1 MSRGAGDEL
10 PAGGVRRPRR
20 APAAPPRDGG
30 ARARPAE
37 TTGLA
42 GIDRVLHGIEPG
54 DNIVWEVDTI
64 EEYEELVGPY
74 VAAAKAAGRR
84 LIYFRFAEHP
94 PLVAAEDGAEVYR
107 IDTGAGFERV
117 VRQIHE
123 VIERAGTRVLYVFD
137 CLSHLADRWISD
149 QSLGNFFML
158 TCPRLRDLDT
168 VTYFAIYRDKHSLYA
183 LEPIRRTTQFML
195 DVFRLDLRLYV
206 RPVKVQHRSREA
218 MNTIHVRQGG
228 EFLPVKD
235 SAVLAQILSRT
246 QWPRLQSDRRA
257 GYWRR
262 LFQEA
267 GQVAKDWREERSPPG
282 LRAEMTQRV
291 FAAFRVHRSGIAT
304 LVERHLTLEDFLLVR
319 DRMIGIGSVGGKTL
333 GMLVA
338 RAILRDR
345 DPDLASRLEAH
356 DSFFVGAEVFITF
369 LVQNGVWWLREQ
381 QKNPATFLQGLDEGR
396 RRILEGVFP
405 EHIAEQFRGML
416 DYFGESPYIVR
427 SSSILEDARGNAF
440 SGKYESVFV
449 VNRGTRE
456 ERMTALLAA
465 VRKVYVSVLD
475 SEALK
480 YRRRRNLLDSEERMA
495 LLIMRVS
502 GAPHGR
508 YYYPQAAGVGLSYNP
523 FVWHP
528 DIDPHAGVLRLVF
541 GLGTRAVDRSDD
553 DYTRLVALN
562 APTRRPEASFEEVWD
577 HSQRRMDCLDLASG
591 QLLSVPFGEVLDE
604 AQDYPADLYVTPTG
618 DDGYPCITFERLLR
632 ETNVASDLRRMLDVL
647 EQAYEAPVDI
657 EFALNFIADGT
668 YRIHLL
674 QCRTFQ
680 VRRETASVLTTV
692 SENQTRLL
700 TAHGAV
706 IGVSREQRLSRIV
719 YVVQETYAKLGEQE
733 RYAVARLIGRLN
745 PTYPVGDRG
754 LMLIGPGR
762 WGTQSP
768 ALGIPVSFAEI
779 SRASVICEVVAMH
792 ERLIPD
798 VSLGTHFFNDLVE
811 HDTLYVAY
819 FPRKSGNTLDTEWF
833 KTAPSQLLELEPS
846 ATALENVVRVIDCHA
861 IGGGVFLRADATA
874 QEAVVW
880 RVTDDAT

>member
-1 MSRGAGDEL
+1 MSDSKKLPEHSIEPGK
-10 PAGGVRRPRR
+10 PAGRDVR
-20 APAAPPRDGG
+20 
-30 ARARPAE
+30 AE
-37 TTGLA
+37 TTGLE
-42 GIDRVLHGIEPG
+42 GIDRVLRGIEPG

-64 EEYEELVGPY
+64 DEYQELVTPY
-74 VAAAKAAGRR
+74 VAAARAAGRR
-84 LIYFRFAEHP
+84 VIYFRFAPHP
-94 PLVAAEDGAEVYR
+94 PLVDEIDGAETHE
-107 IDTGAGFERV
+107 IDLGTGFESV
-117 VRQIHE
+117 VRQVHN
-123 VIERAGTRVLYVFD
+123 VIERAGKRVIYVFD
-137 CLSHLADRWISD
+137 CLSHLSDRWISD

-168 VTYFAIYRDKHSLYA
+168 VTYFALYRDKHSLYA
-183 LEPIRRTTQFML
+183 LEPIRQTTQFLL

-206 RPVKVQHRSREA
+206 RPVKVQYRSREA
-218 MNTIHVRQGG
+218 MNTIHVRHGG

-267 GQVAKDWREERSPPG
+267 AQVAQEWREERGTPER
-282 LRAEMTQRV
+282 RAEMTKRV
-291 FAAFRVHRSGIAT
+291 FAALRVHRSGIAP
-304 LVERHLTLEDFLLVR
+304 LVERYLTLEDILAVR

-333 GMLVA
+333 GMLVS
-338 RAILRDR
+338 RAILREQ

-356 DSFFVGAEVFITF
+356 DSFFVGAEVFVTF

-381 QKNPATFLQGLDEGR
+381 QKKPELFLQGLEEGR
-396 RRILEGVFP
+396 RRILTGTFP
-405 EHIAEQFRGML
+405 EHINEQFRGML

-449 VNRGTRE
+449 VNRGSRE
-456 ERMTALLAA
+456 ERMAALLDA
-465 VRKVYVSVLD
+465 VRRVYASVLD
-475 SEALK
+475 EEALR
-480 YRRRRNLLDSEERMA
+480 YRRRRNLLESEERMA

-502 GAPHGR
+502 GAAHGR

-528 DIDPHAGVLRLVF
+528 DIDPHTGVLRLVF
-541 GLGTRAVDRSDD
+541 GLGTRAVDRADD

-562 APTRRPEASFEEVWD
+562 APTRRPEASFEEVRD
-577 HSQRRMDCLDLASG
+577 HSQRRMDCLDLATGKFVS
-591 QLLSVPFGEVLDE
+591 LPFGEVLAE
-604 AQDYPADLYVTPTG
+604 QVDYPADLYFTPTEE
-618 DDGYPCITFERLLR
+618 DGYPCITFERLLR
-632 ETNVASDLRRMLDVL
+632 ETQVAADLRRMLRVL
-647 EQAYEAPVDI
+647 EEAYEHPVDI

-680 VRRETASVLTTV
+680 VRREATGVPSIV
-692 SENQTRLL
+692 SGNHTRLM

-706 IGVSREQRLSRIV
+706 IGVSREVKLTRIV
-719 YVVQETYAKLGEQE
+719 YVVQETYAQLSEQE

-745 PTYPVGDRG
+745 PTHPVGDRG

-768 ALGIPVSFAEI
+768 ALGIPVSFAEL
-779 SRASVICEVVAMH
+779 SRASAICEVVAMH

-811 HDTLYVAY
+811 HDVLYLAY
-819 FPRKSGNTLDTEWF
+819 FPKKSGNTLDTEWF
-833 KTAPSQLLELEPS
+833 KSAPSELLKLEPT
-846 ATALENVVRVIDCHA
+846 ATALDDVVRVIDCTN
-861 IGGGVFLRADATA
+861 IPGGIYLRADATA
-874 QEAVVW
+874 QEAVVL
-880 RVTDDAT
+880 RGEG

>member
-1 MSRGAGDEL
+1 MEGVSKSAG
-10 PAGGVRRPRR
+10 RPR
-20 APAAPPRDGG
+20 
-30 ARARPAE
+30 E
-37 TTGLA
+37 TTGLE
-42 GIDRVLHGIEPG
+42 GIDRVLRGIEPG

-64 EEYEELVGPY
+64 EEYQELVSPY
-74 VAAAKAAGRR
+74 VAAARAGGRKV
-84 LIYFRFAEHP
+84 IYFRFADHHA
-94 PLVAAEDGAEVYR
+94 LVEEGEGAEIFPVNA
-107 IDTGAGFERV
+107 GAGFEAV
-117 VRQIHE
+117 VRQVHD
-123 VIERAGTRVLYVFD
+123 VIERAGTRVIYVFD
-137 CLSHLADRWISD
+137 CLSHLADRWLSD
-149 QSLGNFFML
+149 QGLGNFFML
-158 TCPRLRDLDT
+158 TCPRLRDLET

-183 LEPIRRTTQFML
+183 LEPIRQTTQFLL

-218 MNTIHVRQGG
+218 MNTIHVRHGG

-246 QWPRLQSDRRA
+246 QWPRLQSDRRS

-267 GQVAKDWREERSPPG
+267 AQVSKEWREERGSKE
-282 LRAEMTQRV
+282 RREEMTKRV
-291 FAAFRVHRSGIAT
+291 FAALRVHRSGIAS
-304 LVERHLTLEDFLLVR
+304 LVERYLTLEDMLAVR

-333 GMLVA
+333 GMLVS

-356 DSFFVGAEVFITF
+356 DSFFVGAEVFVTF

-381 QKNPATFLQGLDEGR
+381 QKKPETFLVGLEEGR
-396 RRILEGVFP
+396 RRISQGTFP
-405 EHIAEQFRGML
+405 EHINEQFRGML

-449 VNRGTRE
+449 ANRGSRE
-456 ERMTALLAA
+456 ERMRALLDA
-465 VRKVYVSVLD
+465 VRRVYASVLEE
-475 SEALK
+475 EALR
-480 YRRRRNLLDSEERMA
+480 YRRRRGLLESEERMA

-502 GAPHGR
+502 GAAHGR

-528 DIDPHAGVLRLVF
+528 DIDPRAGVLRLGF
-541 GLGTRAVDRSDD
+541 GLGTRAGDRSDD

-562 APTRRPEASFEEVWD
+562 APTRRPEASFEDVRD
-577 HSQRRMDCLDLASG
+577 HSQRRMDCLDLAEG
-591 QLLSVPFGEVLDE
+591 TFLSVPFGEVLE
-604 AQDYPADLYVTPTG
+604 EPVDYPADMYLTPT
-618 DDGYPCITFERLLR
+618 DVEGYPCITFERLLR
-632 ETNVASDLRRMLDVL
+632 ETNVPEDLRRMLRGL
-647 EQAYEAPVDI
+647 EEAYEAPVDI

-680 VRRETASVLTTV
+680 VRREGTGTLSAV
-692 SENQTRLL
+692 SGKQTRLM

-706 IGVSREQRLSRIV
+706 IGVSREVRLTRIV
-719 YVVQETYAKLGEQE
+719 YVVRETYAQLSEQE

-745 PTYPVGDRG
+745 PTHPVGDRG

-768 ALGIPVSFAEI
+768 SLGIPVHFGEI

-811 HDTLYVAY
+811 HDMLYVAY
-819 FPRKSGNTLDTEWF
+819 FPKKTGNSIDEAWF
-833 KTAPSQLLELEPS
+833 RNAPSRLLELEPS
-846 ATALENVVRVIDCHA
+846 AGTLEHVVRVIDFRE
-861 IGGGVFLRADATA
+861 GDEPVFFRADAQA
-874 QEAVVW
+874 QEAVVF
-880 RVTDDAT
+880 RVG